1 VRQHNRQNWKELV
14 RLAAEDRIKGAIEIA
29 RDAAEAFALAESQ
42 NAEPG
47 EILNAVTNFV
57 TRQSAMAPVL
67 RLSAEIKNA
76 IDTGSLKLVTKV
88 AIEWLEKLSDSL
100 HRFEVELIKSFE
112 LSVYKPWVFHSSSST
127 VSEGIKALAAERSII
142 GDAYVSESSPGSEGV
157 NTAALLSEIGWETVL
172 MPDSVVFDKILN
184 NDIEVVILGCDAFD
198 DKMFVNK
205 SGSGAIASLA
215 SSQQIPVELWAT
227 THKILPSNVLGHLDF
242 SQQGN
247 VEYPG
252 FDGQVEQPLF
262 GFGNMKHVSLIRTET
277 GVMKTDDI
285 KMFMNK
291 LPDIPSGLI

>member
-1 VRQHNRQNWKELV
+1 MQYHLKGWDELV
-14 RLAAEDRIKGAIEIA
+14 RFAAEDRTKGAIEIA

-42 NAEPG
+42 KAEPG
-47 EILNAVTNFV
+47 EIKNAVTNLV

-76 IDTGSLKLVTKV
+76 IDTGSLKLVTKI

-100 HRFEVELIKSFE
+100 HRFEVELIKRFG

-127 VSEGIKALAAERSII
+127 VISGIKALGAERSII
-142 GDAYVSESSPGSEGV
+142 GDAFVSESRPGSEGV

-172 MPDSVVFDKILN
+172 MPDSVIFDKILN
-184 NDIEVVILGCDAFD
+184 NDIEAVILGCDAFD
-198 DKMFVNK
+198 DTMFVNK

-215 SSQQIPVELWAT
+215 SSRQIPVELWAT
-227 THKILPSNVLGHLDF
+227 THKILPSDVLKHLDF
-242 SQQGN
+242 SQQGD
-247 VEYPG
+247 VKYTG

-262 GFGNMKHVSLIRTET
+262 GFGNMKHISLIRTES